1 MTIQEVVQQRNI
13 TRLFHFTHSDNLS
26 SILENGLLSR
36 SELDDETNGY
46 NYDFNDEDRIDGHLD
61 GICLSISFPNA
72 KMFWKYRSLKPG
84 DWVILE
90 INPSIL
96 WSKNCAFYPT
106 NAASNNVRFNELELI
121 KGDAAFSALFS
132 DEVFGIQRDV
142 NLPAEYTT
150 DVQAEVMVFE
160 KIDPLYI
167 VNTFHSN
174 KQSAEHF
181 KGLHP
186 QTNQRYYANL
196 NGRTL
201 YSQRHYYLGL
211 G

>member
-36 SELDDETNGY
+36 SELDDEVNEY

-84 DWVILE
+84 NWVILE

-96 WSKNCAFYPT
+96 WTKNCAFYPT
-106 NAASNNVRFNELELI
+106 NAASNNVRFNDLELM
-121 KGDAAFSALFS
+121 KGNVAFSALFS

-150 DVQAEVMVFE
+150 DVQAEVLVFE
-160 KIDPLYI
+160 KIDSSYI

-174 KQSAEHF
+174 KQSAERF
-181 KGLHP
+181 KGLYP
-186 QTNQRYYANL
+186 QTHQRYYATL

-201 YSQRHYYLGL
+201 YSQRHYYLG
-211 G
+211 

>member
-1 MTIQEVVQQRNI
+1 MTIQEVVKQRNI
-13 TRLFHFTHSDNLS
+13 NRLFHFTHSDNLS

-36 SELDDETNGY
+36 SELDDETNEY
-46 NYDFNDEDRIDGHLD
+46 NYHFNDEDRIDGHLD

-96 WSKNCAFYPT
+96 WTKNCAFYPT

>member
-36 SELDDETNGY
+36 SELDDETNEY

-96 WSKNCAFYPT
+96 WTKNCAFYPT

-160 KIDPLYI
+160 KIEPLYI

>member
-36 SELDDETNGY
+36 SELDDETNEY

-96 WSKNCAFYPT
+96 WTKNCAFYPT